1 MRHPP
6 QNEIGCAGR
15 EKPFMTL
22 VHEAPMY
29 GVPDIEFQSLRA
41 FPDRQVI
48 NLARFAVSLESD
60 GIAALV
66 LQTSDKP
73 RRSLGNGVHLIKGV
87 HASCH
92 GRVVQIGD

>member
-1 MRHPP
+1 
-6 QNEIGCAGR
+6 
-15 EKPFMTL
+15 MTL

-73 RRSLGNGVHLIKGV
+73 WRSLGNGVHRIKGV
-87 HASCH
+87 YESCH

>member
-1 MRHPP
+1 
-6 QNEIGCAGR
+6 
-15 EKPFMTL
+15 MTL

-29 GVPDIEFQSLRA
+29 GVSDIEFQILRA

-48 NLARFAVSLESD
+48 NLARVAVSLESD

-66 LQTSDKP
+66 LQTPDKA
-73 RRSLGNGVHLIKGV
+73 RRSLGNGVYRIKGV
-87 HASCH
+87 HESCH